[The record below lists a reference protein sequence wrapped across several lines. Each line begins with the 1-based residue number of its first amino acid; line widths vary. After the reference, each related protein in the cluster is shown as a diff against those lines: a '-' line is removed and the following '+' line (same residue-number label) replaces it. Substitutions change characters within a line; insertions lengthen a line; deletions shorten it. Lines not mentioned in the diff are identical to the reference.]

1 MVEIGLILSQGLRMG
16 INRAELK
23 AELMKLPPAG
33 ADRLGGLMG
42 NEVFDGAI
50 SAADAAALAAEMDIT
65 VGALSLR
72 LVGCARLYAIAPVS
86 GFKVG
91 AIAQGLT
98 GALYYGAN
106 LELSGQALS
115 FAVHAEQS
123 ATSNAWLHGEA
134 GLATLAVSAAPCGY
148 CRQFL
153 QEVTTAS
160 SLQILQPNMAEQSL
174 TSLLPKPFGPEQGG
188 LMAPQ
193 DHGLTLSTTPEAT
206 AGAALAAA
214 NASHAPL
221 SGNYAGV
228 ALRMSDGKI
237 FSGRHAENAAFN
249 PSMSPLAAALSVMVF
264 NDYGF
269 DDIAEAVLVE
279 PPGPASQ
286 ADATK
291 AVLSSVASNVT
302 LTVLHALQA
311 TARAR
316 KA

>member
-1 MVEIGLILSQGLRMG
+1 MG

-23 AELMKLPPAG
+23 AELMKLPPGG
-33 ADRLGGLMG
+33 ADKLSRLMG
-42 NEVFDGAI
+42 AEDFDGAI

-65 VGALSLR
+65 VAELSLE
-72 LVGCARLYAIAPVS
+72 LVGFARLYAVAPIS

-98 GALYYGAN
+98 GALHYGAN
-106 LELSGQALS
+106 LEFSGQALS
-115 FAVHAEQS
+115 FTVHAEQS
-123 ATSNAWLHGEA
+123 ATSNAWLHGET
-134 GLATLAVSAAPCGY
+134 GLASLAVSAAPCGY

-153 QEVTTAS
+153 QELTSAS
-160 SLQILQPNMAEQSL
+160 SLQILLPNMGEQSL
-174 TSLLPKPFGPEQGG
+174 ASLLPNAFCLKQGD

-193 DHGLTLSTTPEAT
+193 NHGLTLSTTPDDT
-206 AGAALAAA
+206 AAAALAAA
-214 NASHAPL
+214 NASYAPL

-228 ALRMSDGKI
+228 ALRMSDGSI
-237 FSGRHAENAAFN
+237 FTGRHAENAAFN
-249 PSMSPLAAALSVMVF
+249 PSLSPLAAALSLVMF

-269 DDIAEAVLVE
+269 GEIAEAVLVE

-291 AVLSSVASNVT
+291 AVLSSVASNAT
-302 LTVLHALQA
+302 LTVLHAVQA